1 MKKLPDNPQM
11 PELTNERI
19 SEIINKDFLNYENF
33 TSVVKATIHK
43 VMAPYNEK
51 IKQIEV
57 LAKRAARYED
67 DVFVINDNLISYLSI
82 SIPNICLEIQGFLND
97 QDFEA
102 SFMEFIQENKMTEKL
117 NSVVGRDAKE
127 RQRMAEKA
135 TEAEQIIA
143 LVKRQICKNLKALIE
158 RCDKLY
164 EGIKKVHDGLNREKL
179 FSGRT

>member
-19 SEIINKDFLNYENF
+19 SEIINKDFLNYENL

-43 VMAPYNEK
+43 VMAQYNEK

-97 QDFEA
+97 QDF
-102 SFMEFIQENKMTEKL
+102 
-117 NSVVGRDAKE
+117 
-127 RQRMAEKA
+127 
-135 TEAEQIIA
+135 
-143 LVKRQICKNLKALIE
+143 
-158 RCDKLY
+158 
-164 EGIKKVHDGLNREKL
+164 
-179 FSGRT
+179 